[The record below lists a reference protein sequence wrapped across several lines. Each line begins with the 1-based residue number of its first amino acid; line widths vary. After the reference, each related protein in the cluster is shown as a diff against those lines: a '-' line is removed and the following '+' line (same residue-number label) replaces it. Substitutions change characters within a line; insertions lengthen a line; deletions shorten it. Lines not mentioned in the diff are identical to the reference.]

1 MLLTVLI
8 VYVIFVLAIGI
19 WAGRYNKSMTDF
31 LLAGRRLGLL
41 LATFT
46 LTATYFGGGY
56 FLALSRFASGHGRV
70 GPGQGIGGGL
80 GVLLVAFV
88 AF

>member
-1 MLLTVLI
+1 MLTVLI
-8 VYVIFVLAIGI
+8 IYMLIMLAIGI
-19 WAGRYNKSMTDF
+19 WAGRYNKDMTDF

-56 FLALSRFASGHGRV
+56 FMGCPAMPMSTAGSPFGRPSEEALA
-70 GPGQGIGGGL
+70 
-80 GVLLVAFV
+80 
-88 AF
+88 